1 VEGHFSFYS
10 IAKRG
15 PGGNPGYTVLT
26 MPRFLVGLMLFCFA
40 NLASTVGAYG
50 QLLQCLGAHGYEDRH
65 ELSALR
71 QAPHGARRTGKHT
84 LQINWAHG
92 LRQLVDS
99 GCDGD
104 GIGGQCWEYC
114 SYDATLQLHHVGHA
128 DGDLF
133 TGALLD
139 DKTGQL
145 LPGGAS
151 VNFSPDKKMYLST
164 SQMNGDEFS
173 DWKLYARNGT
183 LLWSGESGL
192 VGKKDEVL
200 AEFEDAKWSSSGE
213 LFTGYK
219 DSKSNKVVLK
229 LTRKAD
235 GKWGWVQ
242 QK

>member
-1 VEGHFSFYS
+1 
-10 IAKRG
+10 
-15 PGGNPGYTVLT
+15 
-26 MPRFLVGLMLFCFA
+26 
-40 NLASTVGAYG
+40 
-50 QLLQCLGAHGYEDRH
+50 
-65 ELSALR
+65 
-71 QAPHGARRTGKHT
+71 
-84 LQINWAHG
+84 
-92 LRQLVDS
+92 
-99 GCDGD
+99 
-104 GIGGQCWEYC
+104 
-114 SYDATLQLHHVGHA
+114 
-128 DGDLF
+128 
-133 TGALLD
+133 
-139 DKTGQL
+139 
-145 LPGGAS
+145 
-151 VNFSPDKKMYLST
+151 
-164 SQMNGDEFS
+164 MNGDEFS